1 MLKQRALLA
10 GILGCLWTPILGAE
24 SLVID
29 KPSLQRGAKLFMNYC
44 SGCHSLKYLR
54 YNHMAEGLGLV
65 GFDGRVDE
73 DLLTN
78 NLIFTEAAVNDPIRI
93 ALPPEDAKQWFGV
106 VPPDL
111 SLVAREKGADWLVT
125 YLKSFYTDNSR
136 PFGVNNLLVP
146 GVSMPNILEPLTGE
160 MILVRGTQGHA
171 AHLSLVKEGEVSST
185 QLDNLLQ
192 DLVSFLV
199 YVGEPTQGARHQL
212 GYFVLAFLM
221 VFLLVALGLKRI
233 YWQKIS

>member
-1 MLKQRALLA
+1 MLKQSVLLA
-10 GILGCLWTPILGAE
+10 GILGCLWTPILGAQP
-24 SLVID
+24 LAID
-29 KPSLQRGAKLFMNYC
+29 NKPSLQRGAKLFMNYC

-65 GFDGRVDE
+65 GFDGRVDV
-73 DLLTN
+73 DLLKN
-78 NLIFTEAAVNDPIRI
+78 NLIFTAATVNDPIRI

-111 SLVAREKGADWLVT
+111 SLVAREKGAEWLFT

-146 GVSMPNILEPLTGE
+146 GIAMPNILEPLIGE
-160 MILVRGTQGHA
+160 MTLEQGTQEHA
-171 AHLSLVKEGEVSST
+171 AHLSLVKEGELSSA
-185 QLDNLLQ
+185 QLNNLLQ

-199 YVGEPTQGARHQL
+199 YVGEPAKAARHQL

-221 VFLLVALGLKRI
+221 VFLLIALGLKHV
-233 YWQKIS
+233 YWQKT